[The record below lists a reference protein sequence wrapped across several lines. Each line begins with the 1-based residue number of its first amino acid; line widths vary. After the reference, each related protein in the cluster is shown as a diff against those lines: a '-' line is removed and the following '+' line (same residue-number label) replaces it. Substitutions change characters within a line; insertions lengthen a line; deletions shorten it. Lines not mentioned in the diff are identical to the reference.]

1 MQRISPFP
9 FISNRPGLL
18 ALAIGFLGAAPAA
31 FAQNAAPV
39 PAPAA
44 APAPAIP
51 TIFIAGDS
59 TAQVGEPAAVGWGKM
74 FGDYFDPSKVAIAN
88 RAIGGRSSRTFV
100 TEGRWDRLEAELKP
114 GDIVLIQFGM
124 NDGADRNGPRVARG
138 SLPGLGEETEEIDN
152 VITKQHEVIH
162 TFGWYERKMI
172 AGALAKGARPILLS
186 LTVRDIWKDGKVERG
201 AGQYGQ
207 WARTLAETQK
217 VDFIDFTT
225 IAADRFE
232 QMGHDEMNAFFPRD
246 HVHTD
251 EDGARFNATVV
262 VSGLKGLRE
271 QSIIRLLSL
280 SGRMVPT
287 AAPSYVY
294 VYPQPP
300 SRGAGA
306 GGFGD
311 WINLPS
317 PADPKLPTIWLI
329 GDSTVRNGRGN
340 GYDGQFGW
348 GDPLEKY
355 FYPASVNLVNR
366 AVGGTGARTYMSQ
379 WKRILPDLK
388 SGDVVIMQFG
398 HNDNGARGAL
408 KGTGEETEERDN
420 PVTKQKETVHT
431 FGWYLRSYIADIRS
445 KGAVPIVCSLVPRN
459 RWTDGKIDQTD
470 GHAAWARE
478 VATAEKAAFL
488 DLNGLL
494 AARYNEMG
502 QEKVTA
508 IFADKTTHTTWAGA
522 EMTAQTVNDAL
533 RALPDDPVRRFLR
546 PGM

>member
-1 MQRISPFP
+1 MNRI
-9 FISNRPGLL
+9 ISAGLFFGATL
-18 ALAIGFLGAAPAA
+18 ASFG
-31 FAQNAAPV
+31 QNATPATVATV
-39 PAPAA
+39 PAPA
-44 APAPAIP
+44 PALP

-59 TAQVGEPAAVGWGKM
+59 TAQVGEPQAVGWGKII
-74 FGDYFDPSKVAIAN
+74 GDYFDPAKVAIAN
-88 RAIGGRSSRTFV
+88 RAVGGRSSRTFI

-114 GDIVLIQFGM
+114 GDVVLIQFGM
-124 NDGADRNGPRVARG
+124 NDGADKNGPRVARG

-152 VITKQHEVIH
+152 VITKQHETLH

-172 AGALAKGARPILLS
+172 NGALSKGARPILLS

-207 WARTLAETQK
+207 WARELAVAQK
-217 VDFIDFTT
+217 IDFIDLTS
-225 IAADRFE
+225 IVADRFE
-232 QMGHDEMNAFFPRD
+232 QMGHEEVNALYPRD

-251 EDGARFNATVV
+251 EDGARFNAYQI

-287 AAPSYVY
+287 AVPSYVY

-300 SRGAGA
+300 TRG
-306 GGFGD
+306 GGGQTGMAD
-311 WINLPS
+311 WIQLPE
-317 PADPKLPTIWLI
+317 PADPKLPNIWLI

-355 FYPASVNLVNR
+355 FYPSTVNLVNR

-379 WKRILPDLK
+379 WKKILPLVK

-398 HNDNGARGAL
+398 HNDNGTRGAL
-408 KGTGEETEERDN
+408 NGTGEETEERDN
-420 PVTKQKETVHT
+420 PVTKAKETVHT
-431 FGWYLRSYIADIRS
+431 FGWYLRSYISDIRS
-445 KGAVPIVCSLVPRN
+445 KGATPVVCSLVPRN

-478 VATAEKAAFL
+478 VATTEKVEFI

-502 QEKVTA
+502 QEKTTA
-508 IFADKTTHTTWAGA
+508 IFADKTTHTNWAGA
-522 EMTAQTVNDAL
+522 ELIAHTVNDGL
-533 RALPDDPVRRFLR
+533 RALKPDPVARFLR